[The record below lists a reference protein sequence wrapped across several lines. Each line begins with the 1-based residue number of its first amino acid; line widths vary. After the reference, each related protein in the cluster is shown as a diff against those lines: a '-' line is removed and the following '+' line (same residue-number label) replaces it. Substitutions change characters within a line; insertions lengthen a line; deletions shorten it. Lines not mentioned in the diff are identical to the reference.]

1 MASMVD
7 FGTASLSELNAHM
20 NMNDLQIVDP
30 GVIRKDYETGMFSVL
45 DIVNAVSQPG
55 KNNASIYYSRL
66 DPELTSKCL
75 KLRINGK
82 GRETPVADLPTLVEI
97 IWELPGKAAKKFRR
111 TSAKYIVRIL
121 GGDPSLV
128 DEIKQQD
135 HLLNQTEAGQEFQ
148 RTALESVGTDSVL
161 GKREREEA
169 LLERQVRR
177 VELEMG
183 ILERCKRLLTEN
195 GGWLPHNEKDFRM
208 QISHVM
214 QGMCTQNKLAIEQE
228 PTVNVYSV
236 GPYMSIKHPEHKTK
250 DNYRN
255 IGALTAFLYRTRY
268 RPDDASVDDLRA
280 SRDHLLSK
288 PFMKDDVTK
297 NGCSQAQVHT
307 RRTRPATTT

>member
-1 MASMVD
+1 MGIYPAIDVP
-7 FGTASLSELNAHM
+7 LSVSRV
-20 NMNDLQIVDP
+20 MNDIADGLQI
-30 GVIRKDYETGMFSVL
+30 E
-45 DIVNAVSQPG
+45 
-55 KNNASIYYSRL
+55 
-66 DPELTSKCL
+66 
-75 KLRINGK
+75 
-82 GRETPVADLPTLVEI
+82 
-97 IWELPGKAAKKFRR
+97 AAKKFRR

-169 LLERQVRR
+169 LLERRARR
-177 VELEMG
+177 VELQMG

-195 GGWLPHNEKDFRM
+195 GGWMPHNEQTLRV
-208 QISHVM
+208 QVSHVM

-255 IGALTAFLYRTRY
+255 IGVF
-268 RPDDASVDDLRA
+268 V
-280 SRDHLLSK
+280 K
-288 PFMKDDVTK
+288 
-297 NGCSQAQVHT
+297 C
-307 RRTRPATTT
+307 